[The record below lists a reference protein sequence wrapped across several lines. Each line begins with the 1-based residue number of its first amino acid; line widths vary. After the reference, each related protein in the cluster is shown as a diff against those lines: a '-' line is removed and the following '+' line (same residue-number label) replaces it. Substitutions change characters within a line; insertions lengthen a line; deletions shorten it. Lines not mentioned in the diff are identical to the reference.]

1 MQHDASIQD
10 EPTISTSSCSSDPIT
25 LEGYF
30 QRQCRTYCHTKRQ
43 EEDFSFFDAML
54 LEEEDALCGSDAEYM
69 KLLKSVRES
78 RCYPL
83 SPLYK
88 WLGTKIHAWVSEI
101 GEGPHVFNENNEES
115 DIKVEN
121 INEVAV
127 DIPEELVRAAKDL
140 KSFLSSLHEGE
151 ECNKDIEDV
160 PVKSFLSTGYT
171 DEFIIIEDE
180 KKVYENTS
188 EELTPGNNI
197 RTKID
202 LLLSHLTKEL
212 ILKFLGVGR
221 TVGSVNH
228 PPPSLQLM
236 YKSFTQIHHPK
247 STLTVGARA
256 LSKHCHRSSDCWW
269 GESTGTIARKN
280 QHALE
285 VLTKVLVCVV
295 WVNVH
300 TLPHDVW
307 VCEVRCAEG
316 YGLRWGHDGMTFRGF
331 LEPQMVD
338 GHEKGW
344 KH

>member
-1 MQHDASIQD
+1 M
-10 EPTISTSSCSSDPIT
+10 
-25 LEGYF
+25 
-30 QRQCRTYCHTKRQ
+30 
-43 EEDFSFFDAML
+43 
-54 LEEEDALCGSDAEYM
+54 
-69 KLLKSVRES
+69 
-78 RCYPL
+78 
-83 SPLYK
+83 
-88 WLGTKIHAWVSEI
+88 
-101 GEGPHVFNENNEES
+101 
-115 DIKVEN
+115 
-121 INEVAV
+121 
-127 DIPEELVRAAKDL
+127 RAAKDL
-140 KSFLSSLHEGE
+140 KSSIPLLPEGQ
-151 ECNKDIEDV
+151 ECTEDIEDV
-160 PVKSFLSTGYT
+160 SAKTLVPIGDDDELDCTNSNEECVIVVKGENKTH
-171 DEFIIIEDE
+171 
-180 KKVYENTS
+180 KNTS
-188 EELTPGNNI
+188 EELTLGNKL

-202 LLLSHLTKEL
+202 LLLSHLTQEL

-228 PPPSLQLM
+228 PPPPLHLM